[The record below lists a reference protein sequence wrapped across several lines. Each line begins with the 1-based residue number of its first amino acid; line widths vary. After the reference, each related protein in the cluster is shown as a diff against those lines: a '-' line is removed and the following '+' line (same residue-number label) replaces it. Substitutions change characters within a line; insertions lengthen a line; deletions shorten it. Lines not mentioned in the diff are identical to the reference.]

1 MSTTDVAYEPEVEAN
16 PSTFIQREKCN
27 ACGMRGYTTDM
38 AYKITGP
45 IPSPRYNL
53 VFVGFAC
60 SDECKGDVIDAYHD
74 NVDEAI
80 EEGESR

>member
-45 IPSPRYNL
+45 IPSPGTTSSL
-53 VFVGFAC
+53 WGSLAQT
-60 SDECKGDVIDAYHD
+60 
-74 NVDEAI
+74 NVRET
-80 EEGESR
+80 